1 MIIEQKYDH
10 QIDEKYIKSILEP
23 GNGIEGDIDSV
34 IMSDVQPTKMV
45 GVLAPLV
52 MINSTQIEMTDVIS
66 MTLESVGILPTLSLT
81 VKDTYGLLTSVDMT
95 SADNLVIVEIIPPF
109 DGIYKKI
116 KLYFYITSALAIG
129 NSEKINITG
138 IYKVPELY
146 ASKLKSYGLI
156 STYKFIE
163 QVAKETKLGFCSN
176 IEDTNDDRYIVMK
189 NTNVLDAIESEVS
202 SGGNPTNILDVWIDF
217 YNNINLIDI
226 YERYNAKDNDLKL
239 WTSQMNVETEA
250 SADNIQ
256 NTPYE
261 IEALITN
268 DPDAQNLPTYTKTY
282 SISNNTGNNVNMG
295 TDRVLTTYNKDVD
308 IIEDVLI
315 QDGDTKND
323 IFTKYFYLGESVGKN
338 NNYIKQP
345 IIRMFFM
352 SNIKNT
358 TYKFVLPRPNHGLMR
373 GHRVNVKWY
382 EGDLV
387 KKSIMKDHDEEVDNT
402 LDTDAYE
409 ENMEDQD
416 SLVLNK
422 KISGQYLIIGT
433 SIDYKNVGGDMRF
446 TQSFILSTSENKSTY
461 GKGLDYNNE

>member
-1 MIIEQKYDH
+1 
-10 QIDEKYIKSILEP
+10 
-23 GNGIEGDIDSV
+23 
-34 IMSDVQPTKMV
+34 
-45 GVLAPLV
+45 
-52 MINSTQIEMTDVIS
+52 MTDVIS

-95 SADNLVIVEIIPPF
+95 SADNLVIIEVIPPF
-109 DGIYKKI
+109 DGVYKKI
-116 KLYFYITSALAIG
+116 KLYFYITSALAVG

-163 QVAKETKLGFCSN
+163 QIAKETKLGFCSN
-176 IEDTNDDRYIVMK
+176 MEDTDDDRYIVMK

-202 SGGNPTNILDVWIDF
+202 SGGNPTNILDVWVDF
-217 YNNINLIDI
+217 YNNINLVDI
-226 YERYNAKDNDLKL
+226 YERYNAKDNDLKI
-239 WTSQMNVETEA
+239 WVSQMNVETEA

-295 TDRVLTTYNKDVD
+295 TDRVLTTYNKEVD
-308 IIEDVLI
+308 IVEDVLI

-323 IFTKYFYLGESVGKN
+323 IFTKYFYLGESVGQN

-345 IIRMFFM
+345 IIRTFFM
-352 SNIKNT
+352 NNIKNT
-358 TYKFVLPRPNHGLMR
+358 TYKFVLPRPNLGLMR

-387 KKSIMKDHDEEVDNT
+387 KKSIMKDYNEEVDNT
-402 LDTDAYE
+402 LNTDTYE

-433 SIDYKNVGGDMRF
+433 SIDYKNVEGDMRF

-461 GKGLDYNNE
+461 GKGLDYNNEQ